1 MEVRSMLTGILSR
14 RNTASH
20 RWITRL
26 KALPFS
32 PPHLWISFPPF
43 SKNKNRRIPFVV
55 SSCIRASMFP
65 TAALSTSGIRV
76 EGLSFLSACCNKL
89 PCIFSYKTKT
99 GDNLFGASCK
109 KLCLSLPTAALS
121 ASGLRVEGFSFL
133 SARLTSSPVFVCAFI
148 IRLCTSKS
156 KTSAKILFV
165 WKMFREAIT
174 SAPSVAKMQ
183 RFGSFV
189 YMYNTQ
195 SGFLWWKFLSFAVII
210 IS

>member
-1 MEVRSMLTGILSR
+1 M
-14 RNTASH
+14 
-20 RWITRL
+20 
-26 KALPFS
+26 
-32 PPHLWISFPPF
+32 
-43 SKNKNRRIPFVV
+43 V

-89 PCIFSYKTKT
+89 PCIFSCKTKT
-99 GDNLFGASCK
+99 EDNLFGASCK

-133 SARLTSSPVFVCAFI
+133 SARLTSSPVFVCVFI
-148 IRLCTSKS
+148 IRLYIDKCKRLQKYYLYDRCSMK
-156 KTSAKILFV
+156 L
-165 WKMFREAIT
+165 IT

-183 RFGSFV
+183 RFGAFV

-195 SGFLWWKFLSFAVII
+195 SGFYDGNSYHSLL
-210 IS
+210 